1 MKPIARGASA
11 AATCLIVGLLATC
24 SQHLGTTTA
33 ETADSWDKK
42 AAANYLDQREVWWAK
57 WPRASRDHG
66 THCVSC
72 HTVMPY
78 ALSRPMLRM
87 ALGESAPSVNE
98 RRLLDD
104 VTKRVRLWD
113 EVQPYYGQMANQARG
128 TEAVLNALVLASY
141 DAQNGHLSDDG
152 KTAFKNM
159 WATQNTTGDDRGV
172 WPWIQFDNEPWEAP
186 DSAYYGTSLAA
197 VAVGTAPENYRSE
210 PDIQNNIKLMNEYLV
225 REAPKQTLMNQ
236 AILLWASA
244 KLPGLLD
251 SAQQKAIIG
260 DVLSKQQT
268 DGGWCVSS
276 LMERWKRADGTP
288 EVKDSDGYATG
299 LIVLALEQTG
309 VSREDIHV
317 KRAVSWLV
325 RNQSRWDG
333 HWTAYSVNK
342 RHYNPFYGGARFM
355 DDAATA
361 YAVLALSETKRAPST
376 ESAVAIQSIEIR
388 RPVSKP

>member
-1 MKPIARGASA
+1 MKAMVRGTGAV
-11 AATCLIVGLLATC
+11 TCLIAGFLAAC
-24 SQHLGTTTA
+24 SSLGTKTTV
-33 ETADSWDKK
+33 TADSWDQK
-42 AAANYLDQREVWWAK
+42 AAASYLDQREVWWAK

-78 ALSRPMLRM
+78 ALSRPMLRA

-98 RRLLDD
+98 RRMLDD

-113 EVQPYYGQMANQARG
+113 EVQPYYGQMAVQARG

-141 DAQNGHLSDDG
+141 DAQNGRLSDDG
-152 KTAFKNM
+152 KIAFKNM
-159 WATQNTTGDDRGV
+159 WATQKTAGDERGV

-197 VAVGTAPENYRSE
+197 VAVGTAPENYRSAPE
-210 PDIQNNIKLMNEYLV
+210 IQNNVKLMNEYLV
-225 REAPKQTLMNQ
+225 REAPKQTLMNR

-251 SAQQKAIIG
+251 GAEQKAIVD
-260 DVLSKQQT
+260 DVLSKQQA

-309 VSREDIHV
+309 MSREDIHL

-333 HWTAYSVNK
+333 HWTGYSVNK

-361 YAVLALSETKRAPST
+361 YAVLALSETKHPPAT
-376 ESAVAIQSIEIR
+376 ESAVLSPLAQVR
-388 RPVSKP
+388 

>member
-1 MKPIARGASA
+1 MKAIVRGMG
-11 AATCLIVGLLATC
+11 AATCLIAGLLAAC
-24 SQHLGTTTA
+24 SSLGTKTTVTA
-33 ETADSWDKK
+33 ESWDQK

-78 ALSRPMLRM
+78 ALSRPMLRA
-87 ALGESAPSVNE
+87 ALGESTPSVNE

-113 EVQPYYGQMANQARG
+113 EVQPYYGQMATQARG

-141 DAQNGHLSDDG
+141 DAQNGRLSDDG
-152 KTAFKNM
+152 ETAFKNM
-159 WATQNTTGDDRGV
+159 WATQKTMGDDKGV

-197 VAVGTAPENYRSE
+197 VAVGTAPENYRSAPE
-210 PDIQNNIKLMNEYLV
+210 IQNNVKLMNEYLV
-225 REAPKQTLMNQ
+225 REAPKQTLMNR

-244 KLPGLLD
+244 ELPGLLD
-251 SAQQKAIIG
+251 SAQQKAIID
-260 DVLSKQQT
+260 DVLNKQQA

-309 VSREDIHV
+309 FSREDVHL

-361 YAVLALSETKRAPST
+361 YAVLALSETKHASSS
-376 ESAVAIQSIEIR
+376 ESAVADQSAQIR
-388 RPVSKP
+388 

>member
-1 MKPIARGASA
+1 M
-11 AATCLIVGLLATC
+11 AT
-24 SQHLGTTTA
+24 
-33 ETADSWDKK
+33 
-42 AAANYLDQREVWWAK
+42 
-57 WPRASRDHG
+57 
-66 THCVSC
+66 
-72 HTVMPY
+72 
-78 ALSRPMLRM
+78 
-87 ALGESAPSVNE
+87 
-98 RRLLDD
+98 
-104 VTKRVRLWD
+104 
-113 EVQPYYGQMANQARG
+113 QARG

-141 DAQNGHLSDDG
+141 DAQNGRLSDDG

-159 WATQNTTGDDRGV
+159 WATQKTTGDEKGV

-197 VAVGTAPENYRSE
+197 VAVGTAPENYRSTPE
-210 PDIQNNIKLMNEYLV
+210 IQNDIKLMSEYLV
-225 REAPKQTLMNQ
+225 REAPKQTLMNR

-244 KLPGLLD
+244 KLPGVLD
-251 SAQQKAIIG
+251 GAQQKAIID
-260 DVLSKQQT
+260 DVLSKQQA

-309 VSREDIHV
+309 VSDGDVRL

-325 RNQSRWDG
+325 HNQSRWDG

-361 YAVLALSETKRAPST
+361 YAVLALSETRHSPAT
-376 ESAVAIQSIEIR
+376 ESAVAAQPAQVR
-388 RPVSKP
+388 